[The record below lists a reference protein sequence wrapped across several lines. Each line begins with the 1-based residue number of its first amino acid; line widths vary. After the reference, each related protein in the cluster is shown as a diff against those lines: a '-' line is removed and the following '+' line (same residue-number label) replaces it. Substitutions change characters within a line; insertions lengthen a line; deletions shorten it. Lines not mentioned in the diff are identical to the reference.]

1 MKESDS
7 RVVKPRRLQKG
18 DTIGVVAPA
27 WSFDQEEFMEGVKK
41 IETLGY
47 RVKYDRS
54 IFKKYW
60 SMAGMD
66 RWRAQQITEMFN
78 DDEVR
83 AIVCANAGY
92 GSIRT
97 LPYLDKRTIR
107 HHPKI
112 FVGYS
117 DVTILLAYLRRI
129 ARMVVFHG
137 PVVAGEIYDGMNQ
150 ATLEYLLKAIS
161 STSPIGN
168 IKTPSL
174 RNLRPVIASG
184 VLVGGNLSMLISSI
198 GTPYEVDTVN
208 KILFFEEI
216 NESLEVIDNHL
227 MQMRLSGKLRHIKGL
242 ILGKLINCKDT
253 SGSNFGIADVIDDV
267 FTGMDIPVI
276 HGFPSGHQG
285 EDGLNITLPFGIT
298 VTLNADEPQL
308 IIHGAGVSE

>member
-18 DTIGVVAPA
+18 DTIGIVAPA
-27 WSFDQEEFMEGVKK
+27 WSFDQEEFMEGVNK
-41 IETLGY
+41 IEQLGY

-66 RWRAQQITEMFN
+66 KWRAQQVTEMFG
-78 DDEVR
+78 DSEVK
-83 AIVCANAGY
+83 AIFCANAGY

-97 LPYLDKRTIR
+97 LPYLDKRAVR

-137 PVVAGEIYDGMNQ
+137 PVVAGEIHDGMNQ
-150 ATLEYLLKAIS
+150 ATLNYLLKAIS
-161 STSPIGN
+161 STSPIGI

-174 RNLRPVIASG
+174 RSLRPGNASG

-198 GTPYEVDTVN
+198 GTPYEVDTGN
-208 KILFFEEI
+208 KILFLEEI
-216 NESLEVIDNHL
+216 NESFEVIDNHL
-227 MQMRLSGKLRHIKGL
+227 MQLKLSGKVKHIKGL
-242 ILGKLINCKDT
+242 ILGQLINCKDT
-253 SGSNFGIADVIDDV
+253 SGSNFSIGDVIDDL
-267 FTGMDIPVI
+267 FAGIDIPVI
-276 HGFPSGHQG
+276 YGFPSGHQAK
-285 EDGLNITLPFGIT
+285 DGLNITLPFGIT
-298 VTLNADEPQL
+298 ATLNADDPQL